1 MKDYL
6 RGCRGM
12 TAATILFLLIET
24 ALQTLSATILA
35 RLLDTAAARDAAG
48 ALRLFAL
55 NAVVFGAGSS
65 SGCCWRAFWP
75 RDAGSSSWMK
85 PPAPRTPPTPMPSR
99 AACCATR
106 P

>member
-35 RLLDTAAARDAAG
+35 RLLDTAAARDA
-48 ALRLFAL
+48 
-55 NAVVFGAGSS
+55 
-65 SGCCWRAFWP
+65 
-75 RDAGSSSWMK
+75 GSSSWMK